1 MKDQIKRKKIIANKD
16 GLLSTMDLQK
26 LLDRTS
32 SKQEGNVLKPE
43 DYLEI

>member
-1 MKDQIKRKKIIANKD
+1 MKDQINGKKIIANKD

-26 LLDRTS
+26 LLGRAS
-32 SKQEGNVLKPE
+32 SEQAGRVLKPE